1 MKRQMERVLEH
12 QWLNCSHFAL
22 IDHPSP
28 QNLTILRL
36 IYQQAYQARKEQAR
50 VSLLRARWQRFTI
63 LTQDFLIG
71 LSRPGEEA
79 MACRIADVIDRE
91 LEAERIRQTQQT
103 QSECAAPDLM
113 AMGERL
119 GYCDLKRVS
128 HSDTPCRN

>member
-1 MKRQMERVLEH
+1 MAYGDKTTCKACGGEIVQIGGGHRPRQY
-12 QWLNCSHFAL
+12 CDD
-22 IDHPSP
+22 ICK
-28 QNLTILRL
+28 
-36 IYQQAYQARKEQAR
+36 QQAYQARKEQAR

-113 AMGERL
+113 ATGEHL
-119 GYCDLKRVS
+119 DYCDLKRVS